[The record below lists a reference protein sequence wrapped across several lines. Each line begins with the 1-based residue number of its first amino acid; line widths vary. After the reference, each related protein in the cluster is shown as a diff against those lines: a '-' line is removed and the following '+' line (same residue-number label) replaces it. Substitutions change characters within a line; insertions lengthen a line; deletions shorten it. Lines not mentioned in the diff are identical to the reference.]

1 MRALFTRLQQ
11 GFNEASL
18 PRQIA
23 LVGTCLSVALPCA
36 SWAIWGMNTPLLVG
50 IAMSSLCTSAA
61 TLGLSARTSRSLQA
75 MGLAAQALRADP
87 KQAAN
92 LPLLNTSQEA
102 RHASVK
108 LRRLVDTLRK
118 RERALESLNQTLSSR
133 LADRTHELS
142 TLQDLSI
149 GLSTQ
154 SDLHGLVNEALSA
167 LEQTVDYTS
176 ASMWGRVDREAEAAS
191 TGQVVLLGYRTGD
204 ALGPAVPSD
213 LSGMRLSKANLE
225 HYEHIE
231 REGQALIE
239 NDARQSFL
247 SWLWSRVMDDA
258 RSSVLYQQSRSWMA
272 LPLTCNDEV
281 LGVMRVDH
289 QEADYFDAQ
298 RVRLLTA
305 VSSQA
310 ALAMRHA
317 QLLRKERDVAVVAER
332 NRIARDLHD
341 AVSQTLFA
349 AHLIAGTLVRSLE
362 RDAPV
367 NHDAVR
373 EQVRALETLSQG
385 ALAEMRVLM
394 FELRPD
400 ALQKTPLAELLKNAI
415 EALAGRGDITV
426 SHALA
431 AQDDLPPDTRVQLYR
446 IAQEALSNIA
456 KHSGATQASVQWS
469 VQGPGRALLRITDN
483 GQGFDTQQAHPGHF
497 GLENMQA
504 RAAELG
510 CTLSISS
517 TLGEGTCLSVEV
529 GAQSDVP

>member
-1 MRALFTRLQQ
+1 
-11 GFNEASL
+11 
-18 PRQIA
+18 
-23 LVGTCLSVALPCA
+23 
-36 SWAIWGMNTPLLVG
+36 
-50 IAMSSLCTSAA
+50 
-61 TLGLSARTSRSLQA
+61 
-75 MGLAAQALRADP
+75 
-87 KQAAN
+87 
-92 LPLLNTSQEA
+92 
-102 RHASVK
+102 
-108 LRRLVDTLRK
+108 
-118 RERALESLNQTLSSR
+118 
-133 LADRTHELS
+133 
-142 TLQDLSI
+142 
-149 GLSTQ
+149 
-154 SDLHGLVNEALSA
+154 
-167 LEQTVDYTS
+167 
-176 ASMWGRVDREAEAAS
+176 
-191 TGQVVLLGYRTGD
+191 
-204 ALGPAVPSD
+204 
-213 LSGMRLSKANLE
+213 
-225 HYEHIE
+225 
-231 REGQALIE
+231 
-239 NDARQSFL
+239 
-247 SWLWSRVMDDA
+247 
-258 RSSVLYQQSRSWMA
+258 
-272 LPLTCNDEV
+272 
-281 LGVMRVDH
+281 
-289 QEADYFDAQ
+289 
-298 RVRLLTA
+298 
-305 VSSQA
+305 
-310 ALAMRHA
+310 
-317 QLLRKERDVAVVAER
+317 
-332 NRIARDLHD
+332 LHD